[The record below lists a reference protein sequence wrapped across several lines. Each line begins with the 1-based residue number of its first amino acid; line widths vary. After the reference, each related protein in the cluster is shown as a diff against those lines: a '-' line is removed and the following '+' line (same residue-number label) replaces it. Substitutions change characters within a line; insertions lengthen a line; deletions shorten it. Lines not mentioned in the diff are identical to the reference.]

1 MDIIK
6 KVGTDEFT
14 ISRNQEGNNTPG
26 NNEVRRFMLIIDC
39 NIGDQLY
46 ALMRNASIRLS
57 SLNISDDTMYGPY
70 GVQLL
75 S

>member
-46 ALMRNASIRLS
+46 ALMRNASIRL
-57 SLNISDDTMYGPY
+57 P
-70 GVQLL
+70 
-75 S
+75 